1 MSFLD
6 HLVDCNRHDMKNFL
20 PLIHR
25 DQRVGWV
32 KRNLVT
38 YFSSFPNA
46 FRCDSTKIETNPALN
61 TPDLLSGSMAEVGA
75 TLTAAGLT
83 NSWRNE
89 PYAVGTRFGECLFEL
104 ERAVVPAFGVRGYGL
119 HLTGF
124 VRKEQ
129 EIFIWVPRRTA
140 DRPTYP
146 AQLDNTV
153 AGGHPA
159 GLSLAEN
166 LEKECAEEAGL
177 SANLVRRA
185 RPTGTIRYRQEIE
198 HGLKD
203 DLIFSYDL
211 ELPADFEPCNSDGE
225 VENFELWPVNEVM
238 DVVESSDRFKFNC
251 NLVLIDFFV
260 RHGLIGA
267 SHPGRSRL
275 LSGLR
280 GDLIRS

>member
-6 HLVDCNRHDMKNFL
+6 HLADCNRHNIKNFL

-25 DQRVGWV
+25 DRRLGWTQ
-32 KRNLVT
+32 RNLVG

-46 FRCDSTKIETNPALN
+46 VRCYSTTIETNPALN
-61 TPDLLSGSMAEVGA
+61 TPDLLTGSMAEVGV

-83 NSWRNE
+83 NPWRNE

-104 ERAVVPAFGVRGYGL
+104 ERAVIPAFGVRGYGL

-124 VRKEQ
+124 VRKGGQ
-129 EIFIWVPRRTA
+129 ISIWVPRRTA

-146 AQLDNTV
+146 GQLDNTV
-153 AGGHPA
+153 AGGQPA

-177 SANLVRRA
+177 PADIVQQA
-185 RPTGTIRYRQEIE
+185 RPTGTIQYRQEIE

-211 ELPADFEPCNSDGE
+211 ELPDGFEPCNSDGE
-225 VENFELWPVNEVM
+225 VESFELWPVDEVM
-238 DVVESSDRFKFNC
+238 DVVESSDSFKFNC
-251 NLVLIDFFV
+251 NLVLIQFFV
-260 RHGLIGA
+260 RHGLITP
-267 SHPGRSRL
+267 SHPDYSRL

-280 GDLIRS
+280 GDLV

>member
-6 HLVDCNRHDMKNFL
+6 HLVDCNRHDIKNFL
-20 PLIHR
+20 PLTHR
-25 DQRVGWV
+25 DQRIGWV
-32 KRNLVT
+32 KRNVVA

-46 FRCDSTKIETNPALN
+46 VRCDSTKIETNPALN
-61 TPDLLSGSMAEVGA
+61 TPDLLTGSMAEVGV

-83 NSWRNE
+83 NPWSNE

-104 ERAVVPAFGVRGYGL
+104 ERAVIPAFGVRGYGL

-124 VRKEQ
+124 VRKGGQ
-129 EIFIWVPRRTA
+129 ISIWVPRRTA

-146 AQLDNTV
+146 GQLDNTV
-153 AGGHPA
+153 AGGQPA

-177 SANLVRRA
+177 PADVVQQA

-211 ELPADFEPCNSDGE
+211 ELPAGFEPCNSDGE
-225 VENFELWPVNEVM
+225 VESFELCSEKLDSGIAVLFSVFSIDSAEA
-238 DVVESSDRFKFNC
+238 SSGW
-251 NLVLIDFFV
+251 L
-260 RHGLIGA
+260 
-267 SHPGRSRL
+267 
-275 LSGLR
+275 
-280 GDLIRS
+280 DLIFSVCSG

>member
-20 PLIHR
+20 PLTHR
-25 DQRVGWV
+25 GQRVGWV
-32 KRNLVT
+32 KRNVVA

-46 FRCDSTKIETNPALN
+46 VRCDSTKIETNPALN
-61 TPDLLSGSMAEVGA
+61 TPDLLTGSMAEVGV

-83 NSWRNE
+83 KPWRNE

-104 ERAVVPAFGVRGYGL
+104 ERAVIPAFGVRGYGL

-124 VRKEQ
+124 VRKGGQ
-129 EIFIWVPRRTA
+129 ISIWVPRRTA

-146 AQLDNTV
+146 GQLDNTV
-153 AGGHPA
+153 AGGQPA

-177 SANLVRRA
+177 PADIVQQA

-211 ELPADFEPCNSDGE
+211 ELPAGFEPCNSDGE
-225 VENFELWPVNEVM
+225 VESFELWPVDEVM
-238 DVVESSDRFKFNC
+238 DVVESSDSFKFNC
-251 NLVLIDFFV
+251 NLVLIQFFV
-260 RHGLIGA
+260 RHGLITP
-267 SHPGRSRL
+267 SHPDYSRL

-280 GDLIRS
+280 GDVV

>member
-6 HLVDCNRHDMKNFL
+6 HLADCNRHNIKNFL
-20 PLIHR
+20 PLTHR
-25 DQRVGWV
+25 DRRVGWV
-32 KRNLVT
+32 KRNLVG

-46 FRCDSTKIETNPALN
+46 VRCYSTTIETNPALN
-61 TPDLLSGSMAEVGA
+61 TPDLLTGSMAEVGV

-83 NSWRNE
+83 NPWRNE

-104 ERAVVPAFGVRGYGL
+104 ERAVIPAFGVRGYGL

-124 VRKEQ
+124 VRKGGQ
-129 EIFIWVPRRTA
+129 ISIWVPRRTA

-146 AQLDNTV
+146 GQLDNTV
-153 AGGHPA
+153 AGGQPA

-177 SANLVRRA
+177 PADIVQQA
-185 RPTGTIRYRQEIE
+185 RPTGTIQYRQEIE

-211 ELPADFEPCNSDGE
+211 ELPAGFEPCNSDGE
-225 VENFELWPVNEVM
+225 VESFELWPVDEVM
-238 DVVESSDRFKFNC
+238 DVVESSDSFKFNC
-251 NLVLIDFFV
+251 NLVLIQFFV
-260 RHGLIGA
+260 RHGLITP
-267 SHPGRSRL
+267 SHPDYSRL

-280 GDLIRS
+280 GDLV

>member
-1 MSFLD
+1 
-6 HLVDCNRHDMKNFL
+6 
-20 PLIHR
+20 
-25 DQRVGWV
+25 
-32 KRNLVT
+32 
-38 YFSSFPNA
+38 
-46 FRCDSTKIETNPALN
+46 
-61 TPDLLSGSMAEVGA
+61 MAEVGV

-83 NSWRNE
+83 NPWRNE

-104 ERAVVPAFGVRGYGL
+104 ERAVIPAFGVRGYGL

-124 VRKEQ
+124 VRKGGQ
-129 EIFIWVPRRTA
+129 ISIWVPRRTA

-146 AQLDNTV
+146 GQLDNTV
-153 AGGHPA
+153 AGGQPA

-177 SANLVRRA
+177 PADVVQQA

-211 ELPADFEPCNSDGE
+211 ELPAGFEPCNSDGE
-225 VENFELWPVNEVM
+225 VESFELWPVDEVM
-238 DVVESSDRFKFNC
+238 DVVESSDSFKFNC
-251 NLVLIDFFV
+251 NLVLIQFFV
-260 RHGLIGA
+260 RHGLITP
-267 SHPGRSRL
+267 SHPDYSRL

-280 GDLIRS
+280 GDVV

>member
-6 HLVDCNRHDMKNFL
+6 HLADCNRHNIKKFL
-20 PLIHR
+20 PLTHR
-25 DQRVGWV
+25 DRRVGWV
-32 KRNLVT
+32 KRNLVG

-46 FRCDSTKIETNPALN
+46 VRCYSTTIETNPALN
-61 TPDLLSGSMAEVGA
+61 TPDLLTGSMAEVGV

-83 NSWRNE
+83 NPWRNE

-104 ERAVVPAFGVRGYGL
+104 ERAVIPAFGVRGYGL

-124 VRKEQ
+124 VRKGGQ
-129 EIFIWVPRRTA
+129 ISIWVPRRTA

-146 AQLDNTV
+146 GQLDNTV

-177 SANLVRRA
+177 PADIVRQA
-185 RPTGTIRYRQEIE
+185 RPTGTIQYLQEIE

-211 ELPADFEPCNSDGE
+211 ELPAGFEPCNSDGE
-225 VENFELWPVNEVM
+225 VESFELWPVDEVM
-238 DVVESSDRFKFNC
+238 DVVESSDSFKFNC
-251 NLVLIDFFV
+251 NLVLIQFFV
-260 RHGLIGA
+260 RHGLITP
-267 SHPGRSRL
+267 SHPDYSRL

-280 GDLIRS
+280 GDLV

>member
-46 FRCDSTKIETNPALN
+46 VRCDSNKIETNPALN
-61 TPDLLSGSMAEVGA
+61 TPDLLSGSMSEVGSV
-75 TLTAAGLT
+75 LTAAGLT

-146 AQLDNTV
+146 GQLDNTV

-185 RPTGTIRYRQEIE
+185 RPTGTIRYRQEIQ

-280 GDLIRS
+280 GDLIQS

>member
-6 HLVDCNRHDMKNFL
+6 HLVDCNRHDMENFL
-20 PLIHR
+20 PLTHR

-32 KRNLVT
+32 KRNLVA

-46 FRCDSTKIETNPALN
+46 VRCDSTKIETNPALN
-61 TPDLLSGSMAEVGA
+61 TPDLLTGSMAEVGV

-83 NSWRNE
+83 NPWRNE

-104 ERAVVPAFGVRGYGL
+104 ERAVIPAFGVRGYGL

-124 VRKEQ
+124 VRKGGQ
-129 EIFIWVPRRTA
+129 ISIWVPRRTA

-146 AQLDNTV
+146 GQLDNTV
-153 AGGHPA
+153 AGGQPA

-177 SANLVRRA
+177 PADIVQQA
-185 RPTGTIRYRQEIE
+185 RPTGTIQYRQEIE

-211 ELPADFEPCNSDGE
+211 ELPAGFEPCNSDGE
-225 VENFELWPVNEVM
+225 VESFELWPVDEVM
-238 DVVESSDRFKFNC
+238 DVVESSDSFKFNC
-251 NLVLIDFFV
+251 NLVLIQFFV
-260 RHGLIGA
+260 RHGLITP
-267 SHPGRSRL
+267 SHPDYSRL

-280 GDLIRS
+280 GDLV

>member
-6 HLVDCNRHDMKNFL
+6 HLADCNRHNIKNFL
-20 PLIHR
+20 PLTHR
-25 DQRVGWV
+25 DRRVGWV
-32 KRNLVT
+32 KRNLVG

-46 FRCDSTKIETNPALN
+46 VRCYSTTIETNPALN
-61 TPDLLSGSMAEVGA
+61 TPDLLTGSMAEVGV

-83 NSWRNE
+83 NPWSNE

-104 ERAVVPAFGVRGYGL
+104 ERAVIPAFGVHGYGL

-124 VRKEQ
+124 VRKGGQ
-129 EIFIWVPRRTA
+129 ISIWVPRRTA

-146 AQLDNTV
+146 GQLDNTV
-153 AGGHPA
+153 AGGQPA

-177 SANLVRRA
+177 PADIVQQA
-185 RPTGTIRYRQEIE
+185 RPTGTIQYRQEIE

-211 ELPADFEPCNSDGE
+211 ELPAGFEPCNSDGE
-225 VENFELWPVNEVM
+225 VESFELWPVDEVM
-238 DVVESSDRFKFNC
+238 DVVESSDSFKFNC
-251 NLVLIDFFV
+251 NLVLIQFFV
-260 RHGLIGA
+260 RHGLITP
-267 SHPGRSRL
+267 SHPDYSRL

-280 GDLIRS
+280 GDLV

>member
-6 HLVDCNRHDMKNFL
+6 HLVDCNRHDMKKFL

-46 FRCDSTKIETNPALN
+46 VRCDSTKIETNPALN
-61 TPDLLSGSMAEVGA
+61 TPDLLTGSMAEVGV

-83 NSWRNE
+83 KPWRNE

-104 ERAVVPAFGVRGYGL
+104 ERAVIPAFGVRGYGL

-124 VRKEQ
+124 VRKGGQ
-129 EIFIWVPRRTA
+129 ISIWVPRRTA

-146 AQLDNTV
+146 GQLDNTV
-153 AGGHPA
+153 AGGQPA

-177 SANLVRRA
+177 PADVVQQA

-211 ELPADFEPCNSDGE
+211 ELPAGFEPCNSDGE
-225 VENFELWPVNEVM
+225 VESFELWPVDEVM
-238 DVVESSDRFKFNC
+238 DVVESSDSFKFNC
-251 NLVLIDFFV
+251 NLVLIQFFV
-260 RHGLIGA
+260 RHGLITP
-267 SHPGRSRL
+267 SHPDYSRL

-280 GDLIRS
+280 GDSV

>member
-6 HLVDCNRHDMKNFL
+6 HLADCNRHNIKNFL
-20 PLIHR
+20 PLTHR
-25 DQRVGWV
+25 DRRVGWV
-32 KRNLVT
+32 KKNLVG

-46 FRCDSTKIETNPALN
+46 VRCYSTTIETNLTLN
-61 TPDLLSGSMAEVGA
+61 TPDLLTGSMAEVGV

-83 NSWRNE
+83 KPWRNE

-104 ERAVVPAFGVRGYGL
+104 ERAVIPAFGVRGYGL

-124 VRKEQ
+124 VRKGGQ
-129 EIFIWVPRRTA
+129 ISIWVPRRTA

-146 AQLDNTV
+146 GQLDNTV
-153 AGGHPA
+153 AGGQPA

-177 SANLVRRA
+177 PADVVQQA

-211 ELPADFEPCNSDGE
+211 ELPAGFEPCNSDGE
-225 VENFELWPVNEVM
+225 VESFELWPVDEVM
-238 DVVESSDRFKFNC
+238 DVVESSDSFKFNC
-251 NLVLIDFFV
+251 NLVLIQFFV
-260 RHGLIGA
+260 RHGLITP
-267 SHPGRSRL
+267 SHPDYSCL

-280 GDLIRS
+280 GDLV

>member
-6 HLVDCNRHDMKNFL
+6 HLVDCNRHDIKNFL
-20 PLIHR
+20 PLTHR

-32 KRNLVT
+32 KRNVVA

-46 FRCDSTKIETNPALN
+46 VKCDSTKVETNPALN
-61 TPDLLSGSMAEVGA
+61 TPDLLTGSMAEVGV

-83 NSWRNE
+83 KPWRNE

-104 ERAVVPAFGVRGYGL
+104 ERAVIPAFGVRGYGL

-124 VRKEQ
+124 VRKGGQ
-129 EIFIWVPRRTA
+129 ISIWVPRRTA

-146 AQLDNTV
+146 GQLDNTV
-153 AGGHPA
+153 AGGQPA

-177 SANLVRRA
+177 PADVVQQA
-185 RPTGTIRYRQEIE
+185 RPIGTIRYRQEIE

-211 ELPADFEPCNSDGE
+211 ELPAGFEPCNSDGE
-225 VENFELWPVNEVM
+225 VDSFELWPDDEVM
-238 DVVESSDRFKFNC
+238 DVVESSDSFKFNC
-251 NLVLIDFFV
+251 NLVLIQFFV
-260 RHGLIGA
+260 RHGLITP
-267 SHPGRSRL
+267 SHPDYSRL

-280 GDLIRS
+280 GDSV

>member
-6 HLVDCNRHDMKNFL
+6 HLADCNRHNIKNFL
-20 PLIHR
+20 PLTHR
-25 DQRVGWV
+25 DLRVGWV
-32 KRNLVT
+32 KRNLVG

-46 FRCDSTKIETNPALN
+46 VRCDSTKIETNPALN
-61 TPDLLSGSMAEVGA
+61 TPDLLTGSMAEVGV

-83 NSWRNE
+83 NPWRNE

-104 ERAVVPAFGVRGYGL
+104 ERTVIPAFGVRGYGL

-124 VRKEQ
+124 VRKGGQ
-129 EIFIWVPRRTA
+129 ISIWVPRRTA

-146 AQLDNTV
+146 GQLDNTV

-177 SANLVRRA
+177 PADIVQQA

-211 ELPADFEPCNSDGE
+211 ELPAGFEPCNSDGE
-225 VENFELWPVNEVM
+225 VESFELWPVDEVM
-238 DVVESSDRFKFNC
+238 DVVESSDSFKFNC
-251 NLVLIDFFV
+251 NLVLIQFFV
-260 RHGLIGA
+260 RHGLITP
-267 SHPGRSRL
+267 SHPDYSRL

-280 GDLIRS
+280 GDLV